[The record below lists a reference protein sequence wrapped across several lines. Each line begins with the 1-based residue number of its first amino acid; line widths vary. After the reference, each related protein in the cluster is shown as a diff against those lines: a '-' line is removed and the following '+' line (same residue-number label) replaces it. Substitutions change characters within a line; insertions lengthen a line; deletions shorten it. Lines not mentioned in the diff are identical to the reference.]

1 MSTTATEEPTGVW
14 LIGARGSVATTAVAG
29 CAAMTAGLHPPTGLV
44 TETPP
49 FARAGL
55 PALSTLVFG
64 GHDTVECPLPKR
76 AEQLA
81 AQGVLPHGLPTA
93 VRAELVA
100 ADAEIRTG
108 GPLPGDTRTDEE
120 LISAF
125 TSEISDFLH
134 RHGLARAVVINVA
147 STEPTRLAG
156 APGPAAATGAVGG
169 AGASRAAVRRGPLG
183 VAGSTGSLEPAEATG
198 PTESAEATG
207 ATGPAEATGPT
218 GPAEAM
224 GCVGPA
230 EAMGPAGSAE
240 ATGHVGSTELP
251 PGPGAPPGRRL
262 PASSLYATA
271 ALRAGCPYVNFT
283 PSTGLHHPALA
294 ALAESS
300 GLPYAGRDG
309 KTGQTLLRSVL
320 GPMFAQRALAVRAW
334 SGTNLLGGGDGAA
347 LADPDAAAAKNAGKE
362 RVLADTLG
370 AVPQGEVHIDDVPAL
385 GDWKTA
391 WDHIAFDGF
400 LGTRMVLQTTWQ
412 GCDSA
417 LAAPLILDLARL
429 LSAAHAHGLTG
440 PRPELAFYFKDPDPG
455 APAALGDQYAALTA
469 FAARLQGRGE

>member
-1 MSTTATEEPTGVW
+1 MSSTATEDPTGVW

-29 CAAMTAGLHPPTGLV
+29 CAAMAAGLHPPTGMV
-44 TETPP
+44 TETPA
-49 FARAGL
+49 FAGAGL
-55 PALSTLVFG
+55 PALSSLVFG
-64 GHDTVECPLPKR
+64 GHDTMECPLPKR

-81 AQGVLPHGLPTA
+81 AQGVLPYGLPVA
-93 VRAELVA
+93 VHTELVA

-108 GPLPGDTRTDEE
+108 GPLPGDARTDEE

-134 RHGLARAVVINVA
+134 RRGLARAVVVNLA
-147 STEPTRLAG
+147 STEP
-156 APGPAAATGAVGG
+156 APSAATA
-169 AGASRAAVRRGPLG
+169 
-183 VAGSTGSLEPAEATG
+183 G
-198 PTESAEATG
+198 PTA
-207 ATGPAEATGPT
+207 
-218 GPAEAM
+218 
-224 GCVGPA
+224 
-230 EAMGPAGSAE
+230 
-240 ATGHVGSTELP
+240 P
-251 PGPGAPPGRRL
+251 PPFETPPPGRLL

-283 PSTGLHHPALA
+283 PSAGLHHPDLA
-294 ALAESS
+294 ALAARS

-320 GPMFAQRALAVRAW
+320 GPMFAQRALDVRAW

-370 AVPQGEVHIDDVPAL
+370 TVPQGEVHIDDVPAL

-400 LGTRMVLQTTWQ
+400 LGTRMTLQTTWQ

-417 LAAPLILDLARL
+417 LAAPLVLDLARL
-429 LSAAHAHGLTG
+429 LSRSHAHGLTG

-455 APAALGDQYAALTA
+455 ASAALADQYAALTA

>member
-156 APGPAAATGAVGG
+156 AAGVVGAAGAVGATRS
-169 AGASRAAVRRGPLG
+169 AGAAARSGSLRAARP
-183 VAGSTGSLEPAEATG
+183 AGAPGS
-198 PTESAEATG
+198 
-207 ATGPAEATGPT
+207 
-218 GPAEAM
+218 AEAM
-224 GCVGPA
+224 GPA
-230 EAMGPAGSAE
+230 GSTEAMGPAGSAE
-240 ATGHVGSTELP
+240 ATGSAGPPGPPGSAEATGCAGSAEVTGRAELP
-251 PGPGAPPGRRL
+251 PGTGTPPGRRL

-283 PSTGLHHPALA
+283 PSIGLHHPALA
-294 ALAESS
+294 DLAASS

-362 RVLADTLG
+362 RVLSDTLG

-400 LGTRMVLQTTWQ
+400 LGTRMILQTTWQ

-429 LSAAHAHGLTG
+429 LSAAHAHGLSG

-455 APAALGDQYAALTA
+455 APAALADQYAALTA